1 MDAQQAV
8 RSLDLLLDRAQ
19 QRRLNDLESTIVLG
33 IWAGGTYKSI
43 ADRLSYETDYIKHV
57 AARLWKLLSKLLGES
72 ICKGNIRSTLERCQ
86 ASISV
91 RDRDAQSEIDY
102 CDETTTN
109 FQFSEDWMVADRC
122 HSIVFFESGGIT
134 QSAQLMTID
143 VLDRSPLPANKNDR
157 NQGFQAK
164 VIKQHLQTEIQ
175 SSILQ
180 NLDRS
185 VDSEKNMNN
194 IFAILKE
201 LDPNGNAINCLIINY
216 YS

>member
-8 RSLDLLLDRAQ
+8 RFIDRLLDREQ
-19 QRRLNDLESTIVLG
+19 QRKLNDLESTIVLG
-33 IWAGGTYKSI
+33 IWAGGTYKLI
-43 ADRLSYETDYIKHV
+43 GDRLSYETDYIKHV
-57 AARLWKLLSKLLGES
+57 AARLWKLLSKLLGEN
-72 ICKGNIRSTLERCQ
+72 ICKGNIQSVLERCHT
-86 ASISV
+86 SISV
-91 RDRDAQSEIDY
+91 RDRDAQSEIDD
-102 CDETTTN
+102 CDQTVTN

-122 HSIVFFESGGIT
+122 HSIVFFESGGMT
-134 QSAQLMTID
+134 QAAQLMTID
-143 VLDRSPLPANKNDR
+143 ALDRSPLPANNKDLH
-157 NQGFQAK
+157 QSFQAS

-185 VDSEKNMNN
+185 VDSKKIMNN

-201 LDPNGNAINCLIINY
+201 LDPNENAINCLIVNY

>member
-8 RSLDLLLDRAQ
+8 RSIDRLLDREQ
-19 QRRLNDLESTIVLG
+19 QRKLNDLESTIVLG

-72 ICKGNIRSTLERCQ
+72 ICKGNIQSALERCYT
-86 ASISV
+86 SLSV
-91 RDRDAQSEIDY
+91 RDRDEKSEIDY
-102 CDETTTN
+102 WDETATN
-109 FQFSEDWMVADRC
+109 FQFSGDWMVTDRC

-134 QSAQLMTID
+134 QAAKLMTID
-143 VLDRSPLPANKNDR
+143 VLDRLPLQANNHDR
-157 NQGFQAK
+157 YEGFQAR
-164 VIKQHLQTEIQ
+164 VMKQHLQTEIQ
-175 SSILQ
+175 SSILE
-180 NLDRS
+180 NPDRS
-185 VDSEKNMNN
+185 ADSKKITNN

-201 LDPNGNAINCLIINY
+201 MDTNENAINCLIINY